1 MDLFTQSGININSSF
16 QRSTRI
22 DNKISKEF
30 LNHYIFHDT
39 SRKVLDQIAN
49 SINNTIQSAFT
60 LTGPYGTGKSSLAL
74 FLKALISKDNKTSN
88 WLFLIGLILGPL
100 LITST
105 STSKIDFIVTDSVIL
120 ISIAGFLVGL
130 GTRIGGGCTSGH
142 GICGISRFSIRSI
155 LGTLIFII
163 TAVLT
168 VFILQQYGF
177 YL

>member
-1 MDLFTQSGININSSF
+1 MHNFTPQNSFIGGLIIGFAVLLFFYTTGRLAGISGIF
-16 QRSTRI
+16 
-22 DNKISKEF
+22 
-30 LNHYIFHDT
+30 
-39 SRKVLDQIAN
+39 AN
-49 SINNTIQSAFT
+49 AF
-60 LTGPYGTGKSSLAL
+60 
-74 FLKALISKDNKTSN
+74 ISKDKKTSN